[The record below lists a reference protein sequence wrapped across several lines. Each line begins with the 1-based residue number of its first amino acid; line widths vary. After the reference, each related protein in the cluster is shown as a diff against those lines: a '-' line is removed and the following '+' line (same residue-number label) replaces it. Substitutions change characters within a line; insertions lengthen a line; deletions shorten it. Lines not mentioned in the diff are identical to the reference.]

1 MVERML
7 CKHEVIGSSPFT
19 SNLANTCLTNLTSTK
34 WDVLKTASCRR
45 GYGIQSAIENLKLL
59 RIHKIFI
66 QIFKNTC

>member
-1 MVERML
+1 L
-7 CKHEVIGSSPFT
+7 
-19 SNLANTCLTNLTSTK
+19 

-59 RIHKIFI
+59 RIHEIFI